1 MKKKAYLVK
10 DKPVNFNEYFLTFQ
24 LRPTFLQDMMMTVM
38 EYCVVH
44 NLFVAAMI
52 RILEKRRNRN

>member
-44 NLFVAAMI
+44 NQFVAAMI